1 MADDGL
7 IDWLSEELADLGS
20 LSSRRMMGAMTLY
33 LDGTVFAI
41 LDDGELWLKAD
52 AVSNA
57 AWDEAGCA
65 RFTYEMGE
73 GRTGSMNHR
82 RAPSEV
88 YDDGDALRQWAA
100 LALEAGRRGPVK
112 KKKRAD

>member
-7 IDWLSEELADLGS
+7 LDWLGEELTALGS
-20 LSSRRMMGAMTLY
+20 LSHRRMMGGRTLY

-41 LDDGELWLKAD
+41 LDEGELWLKAD
-52 AVSNA
+52 AASDA
-57 AWDEAGCA
+57 AWDAADCP

-73 GRTGSMNHR
+73 GRTGSMNYR

-88 YDDGDALRQWAA
+88 YDDGDALRHWAA
-100 LALEAGRRGPVK
+100 LALEAGRRAPVK
-112 KKKRAD
+112 KPRRK

>member
-1 MADDGL
+1 MADDDL
-7 IDWLSEELADLGS
+7 IDWLGEELADLGS
-20 LSSRRMMGAMTLY
+20 LSSRRMMGGMTLY

-52 AVSNA
+52 AVSDGI
-57 AWDEAGCA
+57 WDEAGCA

-73 GRTGSMNHR
+73 GRTGSMNYR

-88 YDDGDALRQWAA
+88 YDDGDTLRQWAA
-100 LALEAGRRGPVK
+100 LALEAGRRV
-112 KKKRAD
+112 R

>member
-7 IDWLSEELADLGS
+7 IDWLGEELADLGS
-20 LSSRRMMGAMTLY
+20 LSSRRMMGGMTLY

-52 AVSNA
+52 AVSDGI
-57 AWDEAGCA
+57 WDEAGCA

-73 GRTGSMNHR
+73 GRTGSMNYR

-88 YDDGDALRQWAA
+88 YDDGDTLRRWAA

-112 KKKRAD
+112 KKKKS